1 MQNLDL
7 IQRKYKLLFGLWPLK
22 SYLDFFGIWMKTF
35 VFHAK
40 NTSSY
45 KEKHKFVFLIQNK
58 NKYFFAGAKSLDRTI
73 EALFAEVDL
82 NGDGKIQPSEFD
94 TDLA

>member
-1 MQNLDL
+1 MLR
-7 IQRKYKLLFGLWPLK
+7 IQVLTRKNISLFSL
-22 SYLDFFGIWMKTF
+22 Y
-35 VFHAK
+35 
-40 NTSSY
+40 
-45 KEKHKFVFLIQNK
+45 IQNK

-94 TDLA
+94 IDLA

>member
-1 MQNLDL
+1 MTECPTYQA
-7 IQRKYKLLFGLWPLK
+7 
-22 SYLDFFGIWMKTF
+22 F

-45 KEKHKFVFLIQNK
+45 MKKHKFIFLIQNK

-73 EALFAEVDL
+73 EALFAEVDV

-94 TDLA
+94 NDLA

>member
-1 MQNLDL
+1 MLR
-7 IQRKYKLLFGLWPLK
+7 IQVLTRKNISLF
-22 SYLDFFGIWMKTF
+22 SY
-35 VFHAK
+35 
-40 NTSSY
+40 
-45 KEKHKFVFLIQNK
+45 IQNK